1 MKRLVLLGVGS
12 LLSGQILPAADT
24 LSQGEVVRIALRD
37 NASIK
42 AARAK
47 WEMMKAWVP
56 QAGAW
61 EDLRFGVD
69 SVAGRFVDI
78 PPNSFMDQ
86 TVMLEQELP
95 VSGKNRSRARAA
107 TAEVGVTFE
116 ELRRAELD
124 VVARSLVAYARLA
137 NGYAQ
142 LEVNRRNQELLN
154 QLVEISRRR
163 YETGAVTQTDVLL
176 AQTEEAKLL
185 ETRAQIERD
194 ISEAQSALNV
204 LLNRSAQQS
213 FGRPVALV
221 FKARDL
227 SLEKLQATSVAR
239 RPELQ
244 EAQSRI
250 EAERYRLQLA
260 TRQWIPDPSL
270 NIKAQRY
277 NEASQ
282 AASEVDIGISI
293 PLPWLNQKKYAAGVL
308 EARKSVENA
317 QREFE
322 AARIETLGMV
332 RDQLKKIETAAS
344 QYGIYREKI
353 LPLARQS
360 VEAGRAA
367 YESNTGGFLELNIVR
382 RALQDAESTALNH
395 VTDYEAA
402 LAELDAI
409 VGNSTAWQNGEGKSK

>member
-1 MKRLVLLGVGS
+1 MKRIFMLALIGLFYGQVLC
-12 LLSGQILPAADT
+12 AADT
-24 LSQGEVVRIALRD
+24 LSQGEVVNTVLRE
-37 NASIK
+37 NPTIK

-47 WEMMKAWVP
+47 WEMMKARVP

-69 SVAGRFVDI
+69 SVTGRFVDI

-107 TAEVGVTFE
+107 TAEAGATFE
-116 ELRRAELD
+116 ELRREELD
-124 VVARSLVAYARLA
+124 VVARSLVAFARLA

-154 QLVEISRRR
+154 QLVQISRSR
-163 YETGAVTQTDVLL
+163 YETGTVTQTDVLL
-176 AQTEEAKLL
+176 AQTEAAKLL

-213 FGRPVALV
+213 LGRPVALI

-227 SLEKLQATSVAR
+227 SLEKLQATAMAR

-244 EAQSRI
+244 KAQSRI
-250 EAERYRLQLA
+250 EAEKYRLQLA
-260 TRQWIPDPSL
+260 SRQWIPDPTL
-270 NIKAQRY
+270 NVKAQRY
-277 NEASQ
+277 NEAVQ
-282 AASEVDIGISI
+282 AASEVDVGISI
-293 PLPWLNQKKYAAGVL
+293 PLPWLNQKKYGSGVL
-308 EARKSVENA
+308 EARKSVEIA

-322 AARIETLGMV
+322 AARTETLGMV
-332 RDQLKKIETAAS
+332 RDQLKKIETAAN
-344 QYGIYREKI
+344 QYEIYRDKV

-360 VEAGRAA
+360 VGAGRAA
-367 YESNTGGFLELNIVR
+367 YESNSGGFLELNIVR
-382 RALQDAESTALNH
+382 RALQDAESTALLH
-395 VTDYEAA
+395 LTDYEAA

-409 VGNSTAWQNGEGKSK
+409 VGNSVALQNGKGKSK